1 MRFGGHELAA
11 GFTIRRDRIDDFRRE
26 ISRLAWEF
34 VDSGEAKAALE
45 IDCSISPQLLT
56 LDNVAALAQ
65 LEPCGCGCP
74 RPVFCMEHLYVEQ
87 LSEVGGGKHLRMR
100 LRTDHGMS
108 LAAIF
113 FSTTACQAA
122 VAQGDYIDVAFTP
135 QVNEFRGMSS
145 VQLNLVDLR
154 LCRNERENNQAED
167 AVYNRC
173 RDRRSISPEEAQMLL
188 PSRSEFALVWRYLIS
203 HHSAGVVV
211 ENAECLCRKIAHAAG
226 TMCSLM
232 RTRVCLDAFHEMG
245 LIELQL
251 HPKYLHIR
259 ITSDGSKVDLNQSSV
274 IRYLNECMERR

>member
-1 MRFGGHELAA
+1 
-11 GFTIRRDRIDDFRRE
+11 
-26 ISRLAWEF
+26 
-34 VDSGEAKAALE
+34 
-45 IDCSISPQLLT
+45 
-56 LDNVAALAQ
+56 
-65 LEPCGCGCP
+65 
-74 RPVFCMEHLYVEQ
+74 
-87 LSEVGGGKHLRMR
+87 
-100 LRTDHGMS
+100 
-108 LAAIF
+108 
-113 FSTTACQAA
+113 
-122 VAQGDYIDVAFTP
+122 
-135 QVNEFRGMSS
+135 
-145 VQLNLVDLR
+145 
-154 LCRNERENNQAED
+154 
-167 AVYNRC
+167 
-173 RDRRSISPEEAQMLL
+173 MLL